1 MGAVLD
7 QLSGYLDSHLLGQ
20 GPAVREFSTT
30 VALALNGRPRP
41 ERTKGMIFL
50 AGPTGTGKTE
60 MVRLAGK
67 FLYGEKVD
75 HHVHRFDMAEYQHPD
90 SLHRLLG
97 APGQPALLG
106 QAIDRLNLAAGSTG
120 TAFLLF
126 DEIEKAYTDLVTIL
140 LSFDAARSTTSDG
153 VTRDLSRIFVVIT
166 TNVGAARAADL
177 QHAPYSALRDE
188 VLIQAEK
195 RFRKETLARFDARI
209 VMNRLDYDVQREI
222 TRRLLE
228 KEMAVQRDYLLR
240 PIQASSEVL
249 NFLIREG
256 FTPDLGARNL
266 RSTVEKQVGR
276 ALLPWFERHD
286 DVDAGD
292 RYSRTLLLRED
303 RVNRQLVAV
312 RIADEQR
319 TPALHAALRS
329 ELDERF
335 GDLPFTLSDSHSAP
349 SAPAP
354 HERRTH
360 AHETVYTR

>member
-1 MGAVLD
+1 MASFLER
-7 QLSGYLDSHLLGQ
+7 LSSHLNGGLLGQ
-20 GPAVREFSTT
+20 IEAVREFSTT

-60 MVRLAGK
+60 MVRLAAQ
-67 FLYGEKVD
+67 FLYGSRIEQ
-75 HHVHRFDMAEYQHPD
+75 HLHRFDMAEYQHPD

-106 QAIDRLNLAAGSTG
+106 QAIDRLNEAAGPTG
-120 TAFLLF
+120 SAFLLF
-126 DEIEKAYTDLVTIL
+126 DEIEKAYVDLVTIL

-166 TNVGAARAADL
+166 SNVGAARAADL

-188 VLIQAEK
+188 VLLQAEK

-209 VMNRLDYDVQREI
+209 VMNRLEYEVQREI

-228 KEMAVQRDYLLR
+228 REILVQQQHLLR
-240 PIQASSEVL
+240 PIKIAPGVL

-266 RSTVEKQVGR
+266 RSTVERQVGR
-276 ALLPWFERHD
+276 ALLPWSDYHD
-286 DVDAGD
+286 DDAAED
-292 RYSRTLLLRED
+292 RFTRTLLIRED
-303 RVNRQLVAV
+303 RTNRQLVAA
-312 RIADEQR
+312 RPADEER
-319 TPALHAALRS
+319 SSALLALLQQGRPHQTCVAA
-329 ELDERF
+329 
-335 GDLPFTLSDSHSAP
+335 
-349 SAPAP
+349 
-354 HERRTH
+354 
-360 AHETVYTR
+360 

>member
-1 MGAVLD
+1 MTTTLLE
-7 QLSGYLDSHLLGQ
+7 QLTAYLNGQLLGQ
-20 GPAVREFSTT
+20 NEAVREFATT

-60 MVRLAGK
+60 MVRLAAK
-67 FLYGEKVD
+67 YLYGSAVER
-75 HHVHRFDMAEYQHPD
+75 HVHRFDMAEYQHAD

-106 QAIDRLNLAAGSTG
+106 QAIDRSNEAAGATG

-166 TNVGAARAADL
+166 SNVGSARAADL
-177 QHAPYSALRDE
+177 QHAPYSALREE
-188 VLIQAEK
+188 VLVQAEK

-228 KEMAVQRDYLLR
+228 KEITQQRDFLQR
-240 PIQASSEVL
+240 PLEASKEVL

-276 ALLPWFERHD
+276 ALLPWFGRTD
-286 DVDAGD
+286 DADAGD
-292 RYSRTLLLRED
+292 RYSRLLQLRED
-303 RVNRQLVAV
+303 RINRQLIAV
-312 RIADEQR
+312 RLADEER
-319 TPALHAALRS
+319 TPILRAV
-329 ELDERF
+329 L
-335 GDLPFTLSDSHSAP
+335 T
-349 SAPAP
+349 APAP
-354 HERRTH
+354 VDPID
-360 AHETVYTR
+360 AAA

>member
-1 MGAVLD
+1 MPSLLED
-7 QLSGYLDSHLLGQ
+7 LSAHLAGNLLGQ
-20 GPAVREFSTT
+20 EDAVREFATT

-41 ERTKGMIFL
+41 ERTKGLIFL

-67 FLYGEKVD
+67 YLYGAAVD
-75 HHVHRFDMAEYQHPD
+75 QHLHRFDMAEYQHPD

-97 APGQPALLG
+97 ALGQPALLG
-106 QAIDRLNLAAGSTG
+106 QAIDRLNQAAGPGG

-166 TNVGAARAADL
+166 SNVGSARAADL
-177 QHAPYSALRDE
+177 QHAPYSALREE

-228 KEMAVQRDYLLR
+228 KEVAIQRDFLLR
-240 PIQASSEVL
+240 PLQVSDEVL

-276 ALLPWFERHD
+276 ALLPWFARD
-286 DVDAGD
+286 DDAGASD
-292 RYSRTLLLRED
+292 RYSRTLHLRED
-303 RVNRQLVAV
+303 RLNRRLIAV

-319 TPALHAALRS
+319 APALRASLTHPQPADPAGIDAA
-329 ELDERF
+329 
-335 GDLPFTLSDSHSAP
+335 A
-349 SAPAP
+349 
-354 HERRTH
+354 
-360 AHETVYTR
+360 